1 MNSTFGCSADNATE
15 ELRTIKLAQR
25 RNVSETTNFLVV
37 FILLFLAVSFD
48 KSEGIRAKR
57 ACEEIV
63 LCHLVSDRAVL
74 QRISYGDRIADVVGP
89 DKHSTANDLYIRR
102 VEFTVSFADC
112 EPAKRLAIAQHN
124 PAVHFD

>member
-15 ELRTIKLAQR
+15 ELKTIKLAQR
-25 RNVSETTNFLVV
+25 RNVSETTNFLEV
-37 FILLFLAVSFD
+37 FILLFLTVSFD

-63 LCHLVSDRAVL
+63 LSHPVSDRAVL
-74 QRISYGDRIADVVGP
+74 QRISYGDRIADVGGR

-112 EPAKRLAIAQHN
+112 ELAKRLTIAQRN
-124 PAVHFD
+124 PSAHFY